1 MAEVWY
7 LEIETL
13 DLSGKEPRYE
23 IDFKECI
30 ALFELSPGRWR
41 SGPQKIPQL
50 KTGNRLIDESG
61 YVYVY
66 VYIRVMQDEIENLGD
81 AKEWK
86 AGWYFSPL
94 TLIGAEKKLKS
105 KK

>member
-1 MAEVWY
+1 
-7 LEIETL
+7 
-13 DLSGKEPRYE
+13 
-23 IDFKECI
+23 
-30 ALFELSPGRWR
+30 
-41 SGPQKIPQL
+41 
-50 KTGNRLIDESG
+50 
-61 YVYVY
+61 
-66 VYIRVMQDEIENLGD
+66 MQDEIENLGD